1 MATTTARDD
10 RTPAAALLGELSGAV
25 ADLGTFLPL
34 VIGVLAVGGFDAAG
48 VLTGFG
54 LFALAVAVF
63 YRRPVP
69 VQPMKAVSALAIV
82 GALSA
87 GQAMATGIVL
97 GLVLLVLAATGAIGR
112 LARVLPESVIL
123 GIQAGV
129 GLHLALLGARH
140 VAEGAAFG
148 VPGLVALVLLSITPL
163 RSFAAL
169 AVVAAATAVALGT
182 GGAVAWPAP
191 GLHLPLPAWPALAD
205 FRDATLT
212 AVVPQLALT
221 VTNAVLAT
229 AAIAGDFFPADRAR
243 LGAGRLAASTG
254 VLNLALAPLGAL
266 PMCHGAGGLVAQ
278 HRFGARSWGAPAVFG
293 ALCLV
298 LGLGFGD
305 GARTLLALVPLGA
318 VGALLLVAG
327 AEMAAGRK
335 VLALD
340 GPGRAVAL
348 VTALTCVGVNVA
360 AGLVA
365 GLVLELARRAW
376 MRRRG

>member
-1 MATTTARDD
+1 
-10 RTPAAALLGELSGAV
+10 
-25 ADLGTFLPL
+25 
-34 VIGVLAVGGFDAAG
+34 
-48 VLTGFG
+48 G
-54 LFALAVAVF
+54 LFALAVAAV
-63 YRRPVP
+63 YRRPMP
-69 VQPMKAVSALAIV
+69 VQPMKAVSALVIV
-82 GALSA
+82 GALGA
-87 GQAMATGIVL
+87 GQAMATGLIL
-97 GLVLLVLAATGAIGR
+97 GVLLLALAAAGAIGR

-129 GLHLALLGARH
+129 GLHLALLGARL
-140 VAEGAAFG
+140 ATEG
-148 VPGLVALVLLSITPL
+148 PLYGLPALAALVLLSITPL

-182 GGAVAWPAP
+182 AGAVTWPAP
-191 GLHLPLPAWPALAD
+191 GLHLPVPAWPAWPDYQVA
-205 FRDATLT
+205 ALT

-229 AAIAGDFFPADRAR
+229 AAIAGDYFPADRAR
-243 LGAGRLAASTG
+243 LGPGRLAAGTG
-254 VLNLALAPLGAL
+254 ILNLVLAPLGAL
-266 PMCHGAGGLVAQ
+266 PMCHGAGGLVVQ
-278 HRFGARSWGAPAVFG
+278 HRFGARSWGAPAIFG
-293 ALCLV
+293 GLCLV

-348 VTALTCVGVNVA
+348 ATALTCVLVNVA
-360 AGLVA
+360 VGLVV
-365 GLVLELARRAW
+365 GLILEGARRAW
-376 MRRRG
+376 LRRRA